1 MTFSPDPKRPLE
13 FLQSCPAYKETSLL
27 KRNVGDFKNVWIKD
41 ETSRMG
47 MGAFKA
53 IGGIYAVAR
62 LIQDHWKSKTGNELS
77 VKDLL
82 NPEVQDF
89 AREMTFVCASAGNHG
104 LAVATGA
111 RLFGAKS
118 RIYLSYSV
126 PEDFEDRLNK
136 AGAHVVRSGD
146 TYDKSVAAAL
156 TDTQETGDLLLADG
170 SWEGYTYPP
179 SLVMEGYTVIAE
191 EMRRVFEEK
200 NQWPTHVFLQ
210 AGVGGLAAAITY
222 MIRKKWAVQPKI
234 IIVEPTAAPCL
245 KESSRAGELVT
256 VTGPES
262 NMGRLD
268 CKVASLIC
276 LQTLMQSDVDYLTV
290 TDEEA
295 LSAVND
301 LSESG
306 FDTTPSGAAGYA
318 GLISYGSGNPVAE
331 AIQPLVFLT
340 ECSGS

>member
-13 FLQSCPAYKETSLL
+13 FLQSCPAYKETPLL
-27 KRNVGDFKNVWIKD
+27 KRDVGNIKNVWIKD

-62 LIQDHWKSKTGNELS
+62 LIQDHWKSKTGKELS
-77 VKDLL
+77 AIDLL
-82 NPEVQDF
+82 NPEVQEF
-89 AREMTFVCASAGNHG
+89 ASDMTFVCASAGNHG

-118 RIYLSYSV
+118 RIYLAHSV
-126 PEDFEDRLNK
+126 PTDFEDRLNK
-136 AGAHVVRSGD
+136 AGADVVRSGD
-146 TYDKSVAAAL
+146 TYDESVAAAL
-156 TDTQETGDLLLADG
+156 ADTEETGDLLLADG

-191 EMRRVFEEK
+191 EMRQVFEEN

-210 AGVGGLAAAITY
+210 AGVGGLAAAITH
-222 MIRKKWAVQPKI
+222 MIRNTWAVQPKI
-234 IIVEPTAAPCL
+234 NIVEPTAAPCL
-245 KESSRAGELVT
+245 KESQEKGRLVV

-276 LQTLMQSDVDYLTV
+276 LQVLMQSDVEYLTV

-295 LSAVND
+295 QLAVSKLTD
-301 LSESG
+301 SG
-306 FDTTPSGAAGYA
+306 FDTTPSGAAGFA
-318 GLISYGSGNPVAE
+318 GLLSYLSDNPLSEV
-331 AIQPLVFLT
+331 IKPLVFLT
-340 ECSGS
+340 ECSVG